1 MLDKRNCL
9 KKKKDFQKV
18 IKKGKKIEKDFLV
31 LKFFENSLKDVSRI
45 GFIVSQ
51 KISKKA
57 FLRNRIKR
65 RLREIV
71 KDNLDNLKPGYDLI
85 FFTKKAIK
93 EKDFL
98 EIEKI
103 VKQILK
109 QAKLLC

>member
-1 MLDKRNCL
+1 MLDKKNCL

-18 IKKGKKIEKDFLV
+18 IKQGKKIEKDFLV
-31 LKFFENSLKDVSRI
+31 LKFSENIIKNVSRI
-45 GFIVSQ
+45 GFVVSQ

-57 FLRNRIKR
+57 HLRNKIKR
-65 RLREIV
+65 RLREII

>member
-1 MLDKRNCL
+1 MLDKKNCL
-9 KKKKDFQKV
+9 KKKKDFQKI
-18 IKKGKKIEKDFLV
+18 IKEGKKIEKEFLV
-31 LKFFENSLKDVSRI
+31 LKFSENSLEDITRI

-57 FLRNRIKR
+57 FLRNKIKR

-71 KDNLDNLKPGYDLI
+71 KNDLENLKSGYDLI
-85 FFTKKAIK
+85 FFAKKAIK

-103 VKQILK
+103 VKQMLK

>member
-1 MLDKRNCL
+1 MLSKKNCL

-18 IKKGKKIEKDFLV
+18 IKEGKKIEKEFLV
-31 LKFFENSLKDVSRI
+31 LKFSKNSLGDITRI
-45 GFIVSQ
+45 GFVVSQ
-51 KISKKA
+51 KVSKKA
-57 FLRNRIKR
+57 FLRNKIKR

-71 KDNLDNLKPGYDLI
+71 RDNLSNLKSGYDLI

>member
-1 MLDKRNCL
+1 MLDKKNCL

-18 IKKGKKIEKDFLV
+18 IKQGKKIEKEFLV
-31 LKFFENSLKDVSRI
+31 LKFSENSLKDVTRI

-51 KISKKA
+51 KVSKKA
-57 FLRNRIKR
+57 FLRNKIKR

-71 KDNLDNLKPGYDLI
+71 KDNLGNLRPGYDLI

-93 EKDFL
+93 DKDFL
-98 EIEKI
+98 EMKKI
-103 VKQILK
+103 VEQTLK

>member
-1 MLDKRNCL
+1 MLDKKNCL

-18 IKKGKKIEKDFLV
+18 IKQGKKIEKEFLV
-31 LKFFENSLKDVSRI
+31 LKFSENILKDVSRI

-57 FLRNRIKR
+57 YLRNKIKR
-65 RLREIV
+65 RLREII

>member
-1 MLDKRNCL
+1 MLDKKNCL
-9 KKKKDFQKV
+9 KKKKDFQEI
-18 IKKGKKIEKDFLV
+18 IKKGKKIEKEFLV
-31 LKFFENSLKDVSRI
+31 LKFSENSLGDVTRI

-57 FLRNRIKR
+57 FLRNKIKR
-65 RLREIV
+65 RLREAV
-71 KDNLDNLKPGYDLI
+71 KGNLSNIKSGYDLI
-85 FFTKKAIK
+85 FFTKKAVK

-103 VKQILK
+103 VRQTLK

>member
-1 MLDKRNCL
+1 MLDKKNCL

-18 IKKGKKIEKDFLV
+18 IKQGKKIEKDFLV
-31 LKFFENSLKDVSRI
+31 LKFSENALKDVSRI

-57 FLRNRIKR
+57 YLRNKIKR
-65 RLREIV
+65 RLREII

>member
-1 MLDKRNCL
+1 MLDKKNCL
-9 KKKKDFQKV
+9 KKKKDFQEI
-18 IKKGKKIEKDFLV
+18 IKKGKKVEKEFLV
-31 LKFFENSLKDVSRI
+31 LKFSENPLKDVTRI

-57 FLRNRIKR
+57 FLRNKIKR
-65 RLREIV
+65 RLREAV
-71 KDNLDNLKPGYDLI
+71 KNNLSNMKSGYDLI

-103 VKQILK
+103 VKQTLK

>member
-1 MLDKRNCL
+1 MLDKKNCL

-18 IKKGKKIEKDFLV
+18 IKQGEKIEKDFLV
-31 LKFFENSLKDVSRI
+31 LKFSENSLKDVSRI
-45 GFIVSQ
+45 GFIVS
-51 KISKKA
+51 KKVSKKA
-57 FLRNRIKR
+57 YLRNKIKR
-65 RLREIV
+65 RLREII

-103 VKQILK
+103 VKEILK

>member
-1 MLDKRNCL
+1 MLDKKNCL

-18 IKKGKKIEKDFLV
+18 IKKGEKIEKEFLV
-31 LKFFENSLKDVSRI
+31 LKFYKNALEDITRI

-51 KISKKA
+51 RVSKKA
-57 FLRNRIKR
+57 VLRNKIKR

-71 KDNLDNLKPGYDLI
+71 KDSLSNLKPGYDII

-98 EIEKI
+98 EIEKM
-103 VKQILK
+103 VKQMLK

>member
-1 MLDKRNCL
+1 MLDKKNCL

-18 IKKGKKIEKDFLV
+18 IKQGKKIEKDFLV
-31 LKFFENSLKDVSRI
+31 LKLSENSLKDVSRI
-45 GFIVSQ
+45 GFVVSQ
-51 KISKKA
+51 RISKKA
-57 FLRNRIKR
+57 FLRNKIKR

-85 FFTKKAIK
+85 FFTKKGIK